1 MSKLTEEQRIDKA
14 TKLAEKLFEADMD
27 KMKNV
32 RNYIKNVYSTAFCA
46 NRVLGGG
53 HFPNIIHNALE
64 AESVEELTT
73 LTEKMYKRANNISHL
88 QTLCDLDSF
97 HIKDANIQEKIE
109 VYNELTAII
118 EYQIMPFETFWAMEY
133 RVNNWNDSVLLDRDF
148 YKYMKSIC
156 ETYLTATQE
165 FDNLLEECRLEQC
178 KSNTIIL

>member
-1 MSKLTEEQRIDKA
+1 LTERQRIEKA
-14 TKLAEKLFEADMD
+14 TKLAEKLFEDNI
-27 KMKNV
+27 NV
-32 RNYIKNVYSTAFCA
+32 LKCRRDYIKNVYSTAFCA

-64 AESVEELTT
+64 AESIEELTT

-88 QTLCDLDSF
+88 QTLCDLDRF

-109 VYNELTAII
+109 VYNELTAVI

-133 RVNNWNDSVLLDRDF
+133 RVNNWHDIVLADRDI

-156 ETYLTATQE
+156 ETYLTDTQE
-165 FDNLLEECRLEQC
+165 FDNLLEECRQEQC